1 LGLPQN
7 NIISNNVRTRDER
20 EKGKIM
26 KPVLNYDFLNC
37 ARKMPELRHKSIGKF
52 DICKSEVA
60 AWLMQQ
66 PEIMQK
72 VFDMASR
79 KGVIVYDRVKGT
91 WKGADR

>member
-1 LGLPQN
+1 
-7 NIISNNVRTRDER
+7 
-20 EKGKIM
+20 M

-91 WKGADR
+91 WKGADQ